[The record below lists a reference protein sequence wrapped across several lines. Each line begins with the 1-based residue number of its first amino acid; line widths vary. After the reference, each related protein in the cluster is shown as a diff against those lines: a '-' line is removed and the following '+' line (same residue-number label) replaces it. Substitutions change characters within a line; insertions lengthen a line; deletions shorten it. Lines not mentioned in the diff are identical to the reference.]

1 MSILQFHGSKDE
13 INRIISG
20 ELQMPNFSR
29 IILKEKIK
37 VNAYVQTDEDMDRS
51 INNPDEPLNIIF
63 RNDPLDIKLPNYK
76 LFNDFDAEDNSSR
89 SVTLGDKFKSNNPVQ
104 LHIEPSIDNDD
115 IFSGRYEKHFAKH
128 SLINSNWSSIFTRS
142 ETLKSSKFFLPISN
156 ALVIN
161 DSYIFERIESGKNL
175 GLLNLVNL
183 FSEILPN
190 DSFEEFHILIIT
202 AVCKWNPLTAQK
214 NFDSILDE
222 LQAKFKYPIF
232 LELVIWESSK
242 TDNHKRLLISNY
254 YTFSADYGFNIF
266 NIQNKVVGTNDITV
280 KNIFHDVNQPGDS
293 PYEQSNFRLQS
304 LYKTYKSAKDWKINS
319 AQVMGRIYISND
331 KMEKINRL
339 FVDEK

>member
-1 MSILQFHGSKDE
+1 MSTLHLHGSKDD

-20 ELQMPNFSR
+20 EVQMPNFAT
-29 IILKEKIK
+29 IITKEKIK
-37 VNAYVQTDEDMDRS
+37 VNAYVETDEDIERS
-51 INNPDEPLNIIF
+51 INNPDEPLNIVF
-63 RNDPLDIKLPNYK
+63 RNDPIDVKLPNFK
-76 LFNDFDAEDNSSR
+76 LFNDFDAQDNTSR
-89 SVTLGDKFKSNNPVQ
+89 SVTFGEKFKSKNPVQ
-104 LHIEPSIDNDD
+104 LNIEASIENDD
-115 IFSGRYEKHFAKH
+115 VFSGRYEKHFAKQ
-128 SLINSNWSSIFTRS
+128 SLVNRNWSSIFTRS
-142 ETLKSSKFFLPISN
+142 ENLKSSKFFLPKSN

-183 FSEILPN
+183 LSEILPN
-190 DSFEEFHILIIT
+190 DSSEEYHILIIT
-202 AVCKWNPLTAQK
+202 AVCKWNLLTAQK

-266 NIQNKVVGTNDITV
+266 NFQNKVVGTNDITV

-304 LYKTYKSAKDWKINS
+304 LYKTYVSAKEWCSKS
-319 AQVMGRIYISND
+319 SLMLGRMYFSND
-331 KMEKINRL
+331 VNKNKFNRL
-339 FVDEK
+339 FI